1 MPSRGYDPS
10 LSSLDQRATRE
21 NELPRPEFTQAME
34 KQNSVT
40 NEIRNV
46 TYIYKCSNI
55 SKEYL
60 FIYMATRP
68 GF

>member
-1 MPSRGYDPS
+1 VLLNLVPQIEPP
-10 LSSLDQRATRE
+10 Q
-21 NELPRPEFTQAME
+21 PEFTQAEE
-34 KQNSVT
+34 K
-40 NEIRNV
+40 RNNAASKIKNA